1 MISHEVFIQ
10 LLSMFQE
17 NDILREDEEE
27 LERQISSWKSATT
40 GPPMVFVLKR
50 AWGEEINP
58 PFIQLVTWLINE
70 EIDVI
75 VENAIIEE
83 EGLVSYPGF
92 GDVKSSLKIFKE
104 EDERQIDNIDFICCL
119 GGDGTLLY
127 ASSLFQ
133 KFMPPILAFN
143 FGSLGFLASIN
154 FDDFESEL
162 NNVLEG
168 HAKIMLRARLRCIL
182 TTKNNPD
189 ALFEDEG
196 LETNQLVLNEVVI
209 HRGSS
214 PHLCNLDL
222 YLDGKLITSV
232 QGDGLILST
241 PTGSTAYAASAGAS
255 MVHPGVAAI
264 MVTPI
269 CPHSLSFRP
278 ILVPATVE
286 VKVALSPNSRNTFA
300 TVSYDGGHNF
310 CQKLNLG
317 DTLKVTT
324 SSYSVPS
331 ICGKKH
337 CEVSDWC
344 NSLAKDLQWN
354 FNTKQK
360 P

>member
-1 MISHEVFIQ
+1 MISYEAFIL

-17 NDILREDEEE
+17 SDILRGEEEEE

-40 GPPMVFVLKR
+40 GPPMVFVLKK

-70 EIDVI
+70 EVDVI

-83 EGLVSYPGF
+83 EGLASCPGY
-92 GDVKSSLKIFKE
+92 GEIKNSLNVFNEK
-104 EDERQIDNIDFICCL
+104 DEKQIDNIDFICSL

-143 FGSLGFLASIN
+143 FGSLGFLAPIN
-154 FDDFESEL
+154 FDNFESEL

-182 TTKNNPD
+182 TNKNDQD

-209 HRGSS
+209 HRGSF

-222 YLDGKLITSV
+222 HLDGKMITSV

-278 ILVPATVE
+278 LLVPATVE
-286 VKVALSPNSRNTFA
+286 VKVALSPNSRNDFA

-310 CQKLNLG
+310 CQKLNKG

-337 CEVSDWC
+337 CEVSNWC

-354 FNTKQK
+354 FNKK
-360 P
+360 